1 MRGVRVYFARSITLL
16 ASSTSKWPRIFYNP
30 NQTMMNFKTVLLYL
44 SLLLLASSV
53 QAKVIKHIETDEAD
67 IEIRVFPAEGNI
79 LLLGFP
85 CDEGKS
91 VAEEKTAR
99 SLAEDGV
106 EVWMPDML
114 SGFMLP
120 KVRSSLADIS
130 TDTITAIIAEAL
142 KTGKKVYLIA
152 SGPDTELILRAASE
166 WEASEEAP
174 IAGAILMFPRLFK
187 AEPIPGQIPEYVDAV
202 GKTKLPIMLLEGGR
216 TPNRWG
222 LNTLS
227 KELHKSGSQVTSKV
241 IPKVRGYFF
250 KRQDANRSEDVVTSQ
265 MAGLIK
271 VSLFYLGENE
281 I

>member
-1 MRGVRVYFARSITLL
+1 ML
-16 ASSTSKWPRIFYNP
+16 K
-30 NQTMMNFKTVLLYL
+30 TMINFKPVLLL
-44 SLLLLASSV
+44 IASVLALFIATGA
-53 QAKVIKHIETDEAD
+53 QAKVIKSIETDDAD
-67 IEIRVFPAEGNI
+67 IEVRVFPAKGNV

-91 VAEEKTAR
+91 IAEERTAQ
-99 SLAEDGV
+99 SLADDGV

-114 SGFMLP
+114 GGFMLP
-120 KVRSSLADIS
+120 KVRSSLEGIS
-130 TDTITAIIAEAL
+130 TDTITAVIAEAL

-152 SGPDTELILRAASE
+152 SGPDTELILRAASQ
-166 WEASEEAP
+166 WEAEHAEAGQDEAV
-174 IAGAILMFPRLFK
+174 AGAILLFPRLFK
-187 AEPIPGQIPEYVDAV
+187 STPVPGEVPEYVDAV
-202 GKTKLPIMLLEGGR
+202 GTTKLPIMLLEGGR

-227 KELHKSGSQVTSKV
+227 QELEKSGSEVTSKV

-271 VSLFYLGENE
+271 VSIFYLNENQ

>member
-1 MRGVRVYFARSITLL
+1 
-16 ASSTSKWPRIFYNP
+16 
-30 NQTMMNFKTVLLYL
+30 MMNLKTVLLY
-44 SLLLLASSV
+44 SALLLLASNV
-53 QAKVIKHIETDEAD
+53 QAKVIKHIETAEAD
-67 IEIRVFPAEGNI
+67 IEVRVFPADGDV

-91 VAEEKTAR
+91 IAEEKTAQ

-114 SGFMLP
+114 GGFMLP
-120 KVRSSLADIS
+120 KVRSSLADIP
-130 TDTITAIIAEAL
+130 TETITAIIAEAL

-166 WEASEEAP
+166 WEAEGHDP
-174 IAGAILMFPRLFK
+174 VAGAILMFPRLFK
-187 AEPIPGQIPEYVDAV
+187 DEPVPGEVPDYVDAV
-202 GKTKLPIMLLEGGR
+202 GKTRLPIMLLEGGR

-227 KELHKSGSQVTSKV
+227 QELHKSGSEVTSKV

-271 VSLFYLGENE
+271 VSLFYLGESE

>member
-1 MRGVRVYFARSITLL
+1 MQIT
-16 ASSTSKWPRIFYNP
+16 K
-30 NQTMMNFKTVLLYL
+30 
-44 SLLLLASSV
+44 LLLALCLM
-53 QAKVIKHIETDEAD
+53 AIATTLWATEYRTIETPDTDVEV
-67 IEIRVFPAEGNI
+67 RVFPADGDV

-91 VAEEKTAR
+91 LAEEKTAQ
-99 SLAEDGV
+99 SLANDGI

-120 KVRSSLADIS
+120 KVRSSLVEIS
-130 TDTITAIIAEAL
+130 TESLIAIIQAAH

-152 SGPDTELILRAASE
+152 SGPDTELILRAAGE
-166 WEASEEAP
+166 WEAEQHP
-174 IAGAILMFPRLFK
+174 PLAGAVLMFPRLFK
-187 AEPIPGQIPEYVDAV
+187 DTPIPGQKPEYVESV
-202 GKTKLPIMLLEGGR
+202 GKTSLPIMLLEGGR

-227 KELHKSGSQVTSKV
+227 HELEQGGSKVISKV

-271 VSLFYLGENE
+271 ISLFYLNE
-281 I
+281 KQI

>member
-1 MRGVRVYFARSITLL
+1 
-16 ASSTSKWPRIFYNP
+16 
-30 NQTMMNFKTVLLYL
+30 MMNLRTVLLYF
-44 SLLLLASSV
+44 LLFLFASNV
-53 QAKVIKHIETDEAD
+53 QAKVIKNIETDDAD
-67 IEIRVFPAEGNI
+67 IEVRVFPAEGNV

-91 VAEEKTAR
+91 IAEEKTAQ
-99 SLAEDGV
+99 SLSEDGV

-114 SGFMLP
+114 GGFMLP
-120 KVRSSLADIS
+120 KVRSSLNSIP
-130 TDTITAIIAEAL
+130 TETITAIIAEAL

-152 SGPDTELILRAASE
+152 SGPDTELVLRAASE
-166 WEASEEAP
+166 WEAEGHEP
-174 IAGAILMFPRLFK
+174 VAGAILMFPRLFK
-187 AEPIPGQIPEYVDAV
+187 DAPVPGEVPEYVDAV
-202 GKTKLPIMLLEGGR
+202 GKTRLPIMLLEGGR

-227 KELHKSGSQVTSKV
+227 HELHKSGSEVTSKV

-271 VSLFYLGENE
+271 VSLFYLGESE

>member
-1 MRGVRVYFARSITLL
+1 VNSQQIIFGRTIRSLSAGLL
-16 ASSTSKWPRIFYNP
+16 AVILSLSLSSTVMAREYR
-30 NQTMMNFKTVLLYL
+30 T
-44 SLLLLASSV
+44 
-53 QAKVIKHIETDEAD
+53 IETEDVDVEVR
-67 IEIRVFPAEGNI
+67 IFPAEGDV

-91 VAEEKTAR
+91 IAEEKTAQA
-99 SLAEDGV
+99 LANDGI
-106 EVWMPDML
+106 EVWMPDLL
-114 SGFMLP
+114 SGYMLP
-120 KVRSSLADIS
+120 KVRSSLVEIGTS
-130 TDTITAIIAEAL
+130 TLTTLIDEAL
-142 KTGKKVYLIA
+142 KTGKRVYIIA
-152 SGPDTELILRAASE
+152 SGPDTELILRGAMQ
-166 WEASEEAP
+166 WEKDGHKPLS
-174 IAGAILMFPRLFK
+174 GAILLFPRLFK
-187 AEPIPGQIPEYVDAV
+187 TDPIPGQVPEYVEAV

-227 KELHKSGSQVTSKV
+227 HELEQGGSEVISKV

-271 VSLFYLGENE
+271 VSMFYLGEKE

>member
-1 MRGVRVYFARSITLL
+1 MMKSKAILIGMILFALVPTLH
-16 ASSTSKWPRIFYNP
+16 
-30 NQTMMNFKTVLLYL
+30 
-44 SLLLLASSV
+44 
-53 QAKVIKHIETDEAD
+53 AKEIRTIETDDAD
-67 IEIRVFPAEGNI
+67 VEVRIFPADGNV

-91 VAEEKTAR
+91 IAEEKTAI
-99 SLAEDGV
+99 SLANDGI

-120 KVRSSLADIS
+120 KVRSSLVQIS
-130 TDTITAIIAEAL
+130 TDTLTTLIDEAS
-142 KTGKKVYLIA
+142 KTGKQVFLIA
-152 SGPDTELILRAASE
+152 SGPDTELILRAASQ
-166 WEASEEAP
+166 WEADGNATLP
-174 IAGAILMFPRLFK
+174 GAILMFPRLFK
-187 AEPIPGQIPEYVDAV
+187 EEPVPGKVPEYVDAV

-222 LNTLS
+222 LKTLS
-227 KELHKSGSQVTSKV
+227 EELQKSGSNVTSKV

-271 VSLFYLGENE
+271 VSIFYLEGKN
-281 I
+281 IHD

>member
-1 MRGVRVYFARSITLL
+1 MINL
-16 ASSTSKWPRIFYNP
+16 
-30 NQTMMNFKTVLLYL
+30 KTVLLYL
-44 SLLLLASSV
+44 SLLLLASGV
-53 QAKVIKHIETDEAD
+53 QAKVIKNIETDEAD
-67 IEIRVFPAEGNI
+67 IEIRVFPAEGNV

-91 VAEEKTAR
+91 LAEEKTAR
-99 SLAEDGV
+99 SLAEDGI
-106 EVWMPDML
+106 EVWMPDIL

-120 KVRSSLADIS
+120 KVRSSLAGIS
-130 TDTITAIIAEAL
+130 TGTITAIIAEAL

-152 SGPDTELILRAASE
+152 SGPDTELILRAASH
-166 WEASEEAP
+166 WEDAENKS

-187 AEPIPGQIPEYVDAV
+187 ETPVPGQKPEYVDAV
-202 GKTKLPIMLLEGGR
+202 GKTRLPIVLLEGGR

-227 KELHKSGSQVTSKV
+227 HELQKSGSRVTSKV

>member
-1 MRGVRVYFARSITLL
+1 
-16 ASSTSKWPRIFYNP
+16 
-30 NQTMMNFKTVLLYL
+30 MMNLKTVLFY
-44 SLLLLASSV
+44 SLLLLFTSNV
-53 QAKVIKHIETDEAD
+53 QAKVIKNIETDDAD
-67 IEIRVFPAEGNI
+67 VEVRVFPAEGDV

-91 VAEEKTAR
+91 VAEEKTAN
-99 SLAEDGV
+99 SLAEDGI

-114 SGFMLP
+114 GSLMLP
-120 KVRSSLADIS
+120 KVRSSLESIPTQSIIS
-130 TDTITAIIAEAL
+130 IISEAL

-166 WEASEEAP
+166 WEAEGHEP
-174 IAGAILMFPRLFK
+174 VAGAILMFPRLFK
-187 AEPIPGQIPEYVDAV
+187 GTPVPGEIPEYVDAV

-227 KELHKSGSQVTSKV
+227 HELQKSGSEVISKV

>member
-1 MRGVRVYFARSITLL
+1 MINLR
-16 ASSTSKWPRIFYNP
+16 
-30 NQTMMNFKTVLLYL
+30 TVLIY
-44 SLLLLASSV
+44 SLLLLFASNV
-53 QAKVIKHIETDEAD
+53 QAKVIKNIETEDAD
-67 IEIRVFPAEGNI
+67 IEVRVFPAQGNV

-91 VAEEKTAR
+91 IAEEKTAQ
-99 SLAEDGV
+99 SLSEDGV

-114 SGFMLP
+114 GGFMLP
-120 KVRSSLADIS
+120 KVRSSLADIP
-130 TDTITAIIAEAL
+130 TETITAIIAEAL

-152 SGPDTELILRAASE
+152 SGPDTELVLRAASQ
-166 WEASEEAP
+166 WEAEDHEP
-174 IAGAILMFPRLFK
+174 VAGAILMFPRLYK
-187 AEPIPGQIPEYVDAV
+187 NTPVPGEVPEYVDVV
-202 GKTKLPIMLLEGGR
+202 GKTQLPIMLLEGGR

-227 KELHKSGSQVTSKV
+227 NELQKSGSEVTAKV

>member
-1 MRGVRVYFARSITLL
+1 MLIIYGTD
-16 ASSTSKWPRIFYNP
+16 
-30 NQTMMNFKTVLLYL
+30 QTMMNLKTVLI
-44 SLLLLASSV
+44 SLTLLVLASPV
-53 QAKVIKHIETDEAD
+53 QAKEILTIETDEAD
-67 IEIRVFPAEGNI
+67 IEVRIFPAEGNV

-91 VAEEKTAR
+91 IAEEKTAI
-99 SLAEDGV
+99 SLAEDGI

-120 KVRSSLADIS
+120 KVRSSLAGIS
-130 TDTITAIIAEAL
+130 TDTLTAIIDEAI

-152 SGPDTELILRAASE
+152 SGPDTALVLRAASQ
-166 WEASEEAP
+166 WEAVGKNSENKQL
-174 IAGAILMFPRLFK
+174 AGAVLMFPRLFK
-187 AEPIPGQIPEYVDAV
+187 ATPVPGKIPEYIDAV
-202 GKTKLPIMLLEGGR
+202 GKTRLPIMLLEGGR

-222 LNTLS
+222 INTLS
-227 KELHKSGSQVTSKV
+227 QELQNSGSKVTAKV

-271 VSLFYLGENE
+271 VSLFYLEEN
-281 I
+281 

>member
-1 MRGVRVYFARSITLL
+1 
-16 ASSTSKWPRIFYNP
+16 
-30 NQTMMNFKTVLLYL
+30 MMNLKTVLFFLTL
-44 SLLLLASSV
+44 SLLAFNV
-53 QAKVIKHIETDEAD
+53 QAKVIKNIETDDAD
-67 IEIRVFPAEGNI
+67 IEVRVFPAEGNV

-91 VAEEKTAR
+91 IAEEKTAR

-114 SGFMLP
+114 GGFMLP
-120 KVRSSLADIS
+120 KVRSSLAGIS
-130 TDTITAIIAEAL
+130 TETLTAVIAEAL

-166 WEASEEAP
+166 WEAGENEP
-174 IAGAILMFPRLFK
+174 VAGAILMFPRLFK
-187 AEPIPGQIPEYVDAV
+187 KEPVPGEVPEYVDAV

-227 KELHKSGSQVTSKV
+227 QELQKSGSDITSKV

-271 VSLFYLGENE
+271 VSLFYLSENE

>member
-1 MRGVRVYFARSITLL
+1 MKNLLTTLL
-16 ASSTSKWPRIFYNP
+16 S
-30 NQTMMNFKTVLLYL
+30 L
-44 SLLLLASSV
+44 SLLLLTTGI
-53 QAKVIKHIETDEAD
+53 QARVIKTIETDEAD
-67 IEIRVFPAEGNI
+67 IEVRVFPAEGDV

-91 VAEEKTAR
+91 IAEEKTAN

-120 KVRSSLADIS
+120 KVRSSLAEIP
-130 TDTITAIIAEAL
+130 TETIVAIISEAH

-152 SGPDTELILRAASE
+152 SGPDTELILRAASQ
-166 WEASEEAP
+166 WEADNENTLD
-174 IAGAILMFPRLFK
+174 GAILMFPRLFK
-187 AEPIPGQIPEYVDAV
+187 DKPVPGEKPEYVDVV
-202 GKTKLPIMLLEGGR
+202 GKTRLPIMLLEGER

-227 KELHKSGSQVTSKV
+227 HELENSGSTVISKV

-281 I
+281 F

>member
-1 MRGVRVYFARSITLL
+1 
-16 ASSTSKWPRIFYNP
+16 
-30 NQTMMNFKTVLLYL
+30 MMNIKTVLLNL
-44 SLLLLASSV
+44 TLLALTVAVQTNV
-53 QAKVIKHIETDEAD
+53 QAKEIKVIETDEAD
-67 IEIRVFPAEGNI
+67 IEVRVFPADGDV

-91 VAEEKTAR
+91 TAEEKTAK
-99 SLAEDGV
+99 SLAEDGI

-130 TDTITAIIAEAL
+130 TDTLSAIIDEAV

-152 SGPDTELILRAASE
+152 SGPDTELILRAASH
-166 WEASEEAP
+166 WEASNEETL
-174 IAGAILMFPRLFK
+174 AGAILMFPRLFK
-187 AEPIPGQIPEYVDAV
+187 ETPVPGEVPEYVNAV
-202 GKTKLPIMLLEGGR
+202 GKTRLPIVLLEGGR

-227 KELHKSGSQVTSKV
+227 QQLQKGGSKVTAKV

-250 KRQDANRSEDVVTSQ
+250 KRQDTNRSEDVVTSQ

-271 VSLFYLGENE
+271 VSLFYL
-281 I
+281 

>member
-1 MRGVRVYFARSITLL
+1 MIIYRTD
-16 ASSTSKWPRIFYNP
+16 
-30 NQTMMNFKTVLLYL
+30 QTMMKLKAVLIYL
-44 SLLLLASSV
+44 TLLVLASSV
-53 QAKVIKHIETDEAD
+53 QAKEIKTIETGDAD
-67 IEIRVFPAEGNI
+67 IEVRVFPAEGNT

-91 VAEEKTAR
+91 IAEEKTAI

-120 KVRSSLADIS
+120 KVRSSLAGIS
-130 TDTITAIIAEAL
+130 TDTLIAIIDEAT

-152 SGPDTELILRAASE
+152 SGPDTELVLRAASQ
-166 WEASEEAP
+166 WEALVNESEKDSEKKQL
-174 IAGAILMFPRLFK
+174 AGAILMFPRLFK
-187 AEPIPGQIPEYVDAV
+187 ETPVPGKMPEYVDAV
-202 GKTKLPIMLLEGGR
+202 GKTRLPIVLLEGGR

-222 LNTLS
+222 INTLS
-227 KELHKSGSQVTSKV
+227 QELQKSGSKVTAKV

-250 KRQDANRSEDVVTSQ
+250 KRQDTNRSEDVVTSQ

-271 VSLFYLGENE
+271 VSIFYLEE
-281 I
+281 D